1 VQGFLV
7 LKRLKWITIYFGFG
21 VKAVAMFLSGRII
34 LLVLYDHTVQW
45 SALYAWVRF
54 TNTFIIDAS
63 NDT

>member
-34 LLVLYDHTVQW
+34 LLVLYDHTVQ
-45 SALYAWVRF
+45 
-54 TNTFIIDAS
+54 
-63 NDT
+63 